1 MLEKHRPHD
10 MLLLLNSVRVS
21 LYRQVSA
28 CFLDISVS
36 LARFWSKRNLE
47 LNDFGFKG
55 AWNPKNRGKPTKW
68 STSIV
73 NGEIR
78 ALLHGLSD
86 IHRIQNCLIWKEINF
101 PNHHFWYLYW
111 ISVFRYIYI
120 YKPRAGDKM
129 GSHGKGPD
137 AVRFFWGWSKFLSML
152 LQRWKTGV
160 KGVLVGAGN
169 LTFPGS
175 INWSC

>member
-86 IHRIQNCLIWKEINF
+86 IHRIQNCLI
-101 PNHHFWYLYW
+101 
-111 ISVFRYIYI
+111 
-120 YKPRAGDKM
+120 
-129 GSHGKGPD
+129 
-137 AVRFFWGWSKFLSML
+137 
-152 LQRWKTGV
+152 
-160 KGVLVGAGN
+160 
-169 LTFPGS
+169 
-175 INWSC
+175 